1 MKYKA
6 KTLTPVQ
13 VGQVVKAL
21 ILMGAQ
27 KVTVE
32 EVEKERFS
40 MPKLNFYD
48 TDAVKAFVLNILV
61 ENEEL
66 RRDLDFYQRQSAST
80 WEDYKTQKARA
91 DAAEAKAAELEKLAD
106 SLAAERDA
114 ALAQKGGAE

>member
-1 MKYKA
+1 
-6 KTLTPVQ
+6 
-13 VGQVVKAL
+13 
-21 ILMGAQ
+21 
-27 KVTVE
+27 
-32 EVEKERFS
+32 

-66 RRDLDFYQRQSAST
+66 RQHSDFLERQSNA
-80 WEDYKTQKARA
+80 WFQDYRTQKELA
-91 DAAEAKAAELEKLAD
+91 DAAEAKVAELEKLAD